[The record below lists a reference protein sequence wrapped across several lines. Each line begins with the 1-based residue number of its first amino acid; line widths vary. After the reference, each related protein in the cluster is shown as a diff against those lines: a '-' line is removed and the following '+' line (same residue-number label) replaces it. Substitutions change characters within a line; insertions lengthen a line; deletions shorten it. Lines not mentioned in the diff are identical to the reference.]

1 MFSKSLIRM
10 AAGVLALAAVWS
22 APAAATPVNG
32 TLTLNAN
39 GNIQFTAT
47 GGATVPTFTG
57 LSFAPSGNQFNAA
70 GGSLDLAVF
79 TGTSGTISDFTYL
92 PSVPLASF
100 VIISGSTALTFD
112 LATVSVFT
120 PPNGWTQTANAES
133 GAFLLQ
139 LDGVV
144 KVTGF
149 DDTFATIFLTGT
161 QTIIRNPRTNA
172 IILDTNSWS
181 GTLTASGEPV
191 RTPEPATLALIG
203 TGLAGMGAL
212 RRRRKAA

>member
-1 MFSKSLIRM
+1 PAAAPATVKAPSVKRFVGRGPTPLKGLAEPESQMFTAASRALENRQGSRGRLSFGTPRAVGNGWKPHFPRFLALRGSKMFSKSLIGM

-92 PSVPLASF
+92 PSAPVASF

-139 LDGVV
+139 
-144 KVTGF
+144 
-149 DDTFATIFLTGT
+149 
-161 QTIIRNPRTNA
+161 
-172 IILDTNSWS
+172 
-181 GTLTASGEPV
+181 
-191 RTPEPATLALIG
+191 
-203 TGLAGMGAL
+203 
-212 RRRRKAA
+212 